1 MSFQQGLSGLAAA
14 ATALDVIGNNVA
26 NASTVGFKSSNAN
39 FSDVFAASLGIV
51 GASQV
56 GAGVSVSAIQ
66 QRFSQGNPTTT
77 NNSLDLAING
87 DGFFRMSDDG
97 AISYTRN
104 GQFHLDKEG
113 YVVND
118 QQLRLTGYPA
128 GVNGQIS
135 QSSPVELQLSASQIP
150 PRATSDPLSGNLGAV
165 LNLDSRDTV
174 PLVAAF
180 DPADP
185 GSYNFSTA
193 LTVFDTLGVSH
204 NLSTYY
210 VLQPPAVPPAGN
222 KWDVYATLDGA
233 NPVGAAVSFTT
244 LEFTN
249 TGTLIPPL
257 APPVLPDWNLSNG
270 AVTPWSPGKMD
281 FTGTTQF
288 GSASTVDRLTQ
299 GGYASGNLAGVGVG
313 SDGILQGRY
322 SNGQT
327 RSMGQLVLA
336 TFADPNGLLNLGN
349 NQWTA
354 TSVSGPELIGAPA
367 SGSRG
372 VIQSAAVE
380 ASNVDLTQELV
391 AMITAQRNYQAN
403 AQTIKTQ
410 DQIMQTL
417 INLR

>member
-1 MSFQQGLSGLAAA
+1 MSFQQGLSGLDAA

-26 NASTVGFKSSNAN
+26 NASTVGFKSANAN
-39 FSDVFAASLGIV
+39 FSDVFAASLGIA

-56 GAGVSVSAIQ
+56 GIGVAVSAIQ
-66 QRFSQGNPTTT
+66 QQFSQGNLTTT
-77 NNSLDLAING
+77 NNTMDLAING
-87 DGFFRMSDDG
+87 GGFFRMSDDG

-128 GVNGQIS
+128 GVDGLIS
-135 QSSPVELQLSASQIP
+135 ASSPVELQLSANQIP
-150 PRATSDPLSGNLGAV
+150 PRATSDPLAGDLGAV
-165 LNLDSRDTV
+165 LNLDSRDTA
-174 PLVAAF
+174 PLVAF
-180 DPADP
+180 DPAVP
-185 GSYNFSTA
+185 GSYNFATA

-222 KWDVYATLDGA
+222 QWFVYATLDGA
-233 NPVGAAVSFTT
+233 NPVGGAVNFAT
-244 LEFTN
+244 LGFTN
-249 TGTLIPPL
+249 TGTLIPQV
-257 APPVLPDWNLSNG
+257 PPPQLPQWNLSNG
-270 AVTPWSPGKMD
+270 AVTPWRPGRMD
-281 FTGTTQF
+281 FTGSTQF
-288 GSASTVDRLTQ
+288 GSASTADSLTQ
-299 GGYASGNLAGVGVG
+299 GGYTSGNLTGVGVG

-327 RSMGQLVLA
+327 RNMGQLVLA
-336 TFADPNGLLNLGN
+336 TFSDPNGLLNLGN
-349 NQWTA
+349 NQWSA
-354 TSVSGPELIGAPA
+354 SPVSGPELIGAPA

-380 ASNVDLTQELV
+380 DSNVDLTRELV

-417 INLR
+417 INLG

>member
-1 MSFQQGLSGLAAA
+1 M
-14 ATALDVIGNNVA
+14 
-26 NASTVGFKSSNAN
+26 
-39 FSDVFAASLGIV
+39 
-51 GASQV
+51 
-56 GAGVSVSAIQ
+56 
-66 QRFSQGNPTTT
+66 
-77 NNSLDLAING
+77 DLAING
-87 DGFFRMSDDG
+87 GGFFRMSDDG

-128 GVNGQIS
+128 GVNGLIS
-135 QSSPVELQLSASQIP
+135 ASSPVELQLSASQIP
-150 PRATSDPLSGNLGAV
+150 PRATSDPLSGDLGAV

-174 PLVAAF
+174 PLVAF
-180 DPADP
+180 DPVVP
-185 GSYNFSTA
+185 GSYNFATA

-204 NLSTYY
+204 NLNTYY
-210 VLQPPAVPPAGN
+210 VLQPPAVPPVGG

-233 NPVGAAVSFTT
+233 NPLAGAVPFTT
-244 LEFTN
+244 LAFTN
-249 TGTLIPPL
+249 TGTLIPL
-257 APPVLPDWNLSNG
+257 VPPQLPQWNLSNG

-288 GSASTVDRLTQ
+288 GSASTPDRLTQ

-327 RSMGQLVLA
+327 RNMGQLVLA

-349 NQWTA
+349 NQWSA
-354 TSVSGPELIGAPA
+354 NSVSGPELIGAPA

-380 ASNVDLTQELV
+380 DSNVDLTQELV